1 MLGYESWAWPER
13 VWRLVTAR
21 TYEIVI
27 AGEAVPA
34 IVDAFDG
41 YEVALGN
48 GCTTVRAEQIDQ
60 AALHG
65 AIARAAIARSG
76 AVGGPARGPTPTVGL
91 DGLSL

>member
-1 MLGYESWAWPER
+1 MLGYETWAWPER

-65 AIARAAIARSG
+65 AIARLQSL
-76 AVGGPARGPTPTVGL
+76 GL
-91 DGLSL
+91 ELLEVRPVDPLQP